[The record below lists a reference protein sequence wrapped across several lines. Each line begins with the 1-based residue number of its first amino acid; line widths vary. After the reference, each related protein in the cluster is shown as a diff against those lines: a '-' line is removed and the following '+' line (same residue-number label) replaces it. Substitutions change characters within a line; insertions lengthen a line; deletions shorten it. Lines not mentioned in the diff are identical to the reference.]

1 MAANFV
7 GTYRQG
13 SREVLDY
20 TIDWS
25 SVMTAESASVADS
38 EWFAEQ
44 GSPVFGDGNNGG
56 PAPSYTGTSATVWV
70 VEGTIGDVLHITNVV
85 TDSDGRKHEASISIE
100 IIDK

>member
-20 TIDWS
+20 TIDWTA
-25 SVMTAESASVADS
+25 VMPAESASVVFS

-44 GSPVFGDGNNGG
+44 SSPVFGDGSNGG
-56 PAPSYTGTSATVWV
+56 PAPFSTTTSATVWI
-70 VEGTIGDVLHITNVV
+70 VEGTIGDTYHVTNVV
-85 TDSDGRKHEASISIE
+85 TDTDGRKHEASLSIE